1 MLYSSKRQGLRP
13 PIMARK
19 MKHTIAFPNYVSTV
33 VCFLWICSIR
43 FLTRL
48 SRLGL
53 HITLPPATVQL
64 SSSRFCSPKP
74 PHDPKENPPNSP
86 EMSSDNPSR
95 NLQDPT
101 DMRSTV
107 TQTPAG
113 VVRSLL
119 LHAWRSVPSRHAARI
134 KPVADKGC
142 CNRSRFACFRRN
154 VSIALNPSFPM
165 HCLIWLKCA
174 SAGTLPW

>member
-1 MLYSSKRQGLRP
+1 MNRLESQNYIVWYVAIPNILNHDMLYSSKRQGLRP

-19 MKHTIAFPNYVSTV
+19 MKHAIAFPNYVSTV

-53 HITLPPATVQL
+53 HTTLPPATVQL
-64 SSSRFCSPKP
+64 SASRFCSPKP

-86 EMSSDNPSR
+86 EISSDNRGR

-101 DMRSTV
+101 DMRFTV
-107 TQTPAG
+107 TQTPVG
-113 VVRSLL
+113 VVRISTTPCMEVCAVQACNLNQTC
-119 LHAWRSVPSRHAARI
+119 SR
-134 KPVADKGC
+134 
-142 CNRSRFACFRRN
+142 
-154 VSIALNPSFPM
+154 
-165 HCLIWLKCA
+165 
-174 SAGTLPW
+174 